1 MGCTTASRRYPFF
14 LDAGAASDSHATT
27 GPTVQTIRSLPE
39 LWLRIY
45 KQSMFLSNHLLDLRT

>member
-1 MGCTTASRRYPFF
+1 MGCTTPSHRYLFF

-27 GPTVQTIRSLPE
+27 GPTVRTIRPLPE